1 MLFCWDYDERGNVEH
16 IAEHGPTTEDV
27 EHAFENVTDYVT
39 SRSSGRP
46 ALYGLT
52 PDERTIFVSYE
63 LDIED
68 DEEIVVVIT
77 AYPIGEN
84 S

>member
-16 IAEHGPTTEDV
+16 IAEHGLTTEDV
-27 EHAFENVTDYVT
+27 EYAFENVTDYLT

-52 PDERTIFVSYE
+52 PDERTNFVSYE

-68 DEEIVVVIT
+68 GEEIVVVIT

>member
-1 MLFCWDYDERGNVEH
+1 M
-16 IAEHGPTTEDV
+16 
-27 EHAFENVTDYVT
+27 EHAFENVTDYIT

-52 PDERTIFVSYE
+52 PDERTILVSYE
-63 LDIED
+63 LDNED
-68 DEEIVVVIT
+68 GEEIVVVIT